1 MKINIERYYIFSN
14 TQKGVRYYNSLED
27 LKRCAPEQI
36 KDFEENMKDN
46 YYVAV
51 GAEYTSSKGLGALD
65 FINKKDRNG
74 NFNWCA
80 DVKTEGIEV
89 PTDFREVLEGLL
101 ETL

>member
-14 TQKGVRYYNSLED
+14 AQKGIKYYSNLED
-27 LKRCAPEQI
+27 LKEDAPEQI
-36 KDFEENMKDN
+36 GILEEDMKDN
-46 YYVAV
+46 YYIGI
-51 GAEYTSSKGLGALD
+51 GAEYTSSKGLGAVD
-65 FINKKDRNG
+65 FINKKSTNG

>member
-14 TQKGVRYYNSLED
+14 AQKGIKYYSNLED
-27 LKRCAPEQI
+27 LKEDAPEQI
-36 KDFEENMKDN
+36 RAFEEQMKDN
-46 YYVAV
+46 YYIGI
-51 GAEYTSSKGLGALD
+51 GAEYSNSRGLGAVD

>member
-14 TQKGVRYYNSLED
+14 AQKGIKYYSNLED
-27 LKRCAPEQI
+27 LKEDAPEQI
-36 KDFEENMKDN
+36 GILEKDMKDN
-46 YYVAV
+46 YYIGI
-51 GAEYTSSKGLGALD
+51 GAEYTSSKGLGAVD

>member
-14 TQKGVRYYNSLED
+14 AQKGIKYYSNLED
-27 LKRCAPEQI
+27 LKEDAPEQI
-36 KDFEENMKDN
+36 GILEKDMKDN
-46 YYVAV
+46 YYIGI
-51 GAEYTSSKGLGALD
+51 GAEYTSSKGLGAVD

-89 PTDFREVLEGLL
+89 PTDFREVLEGFI

>member
-1 MKINIERYYIFSN
+1 MKIEIERYYIFSN
-14 TQKGVRYYNSLED
+14 ANKGIKYYNSLED
-27 LKRCAPEQI
+27 LKEDAPEQI
-36 KDFEENMKDN
+36 GILEEDMKDN
-46 YYVAV
+46 YYIGI
-51 GAEYTSSKGLGALD
+51 GAEYTSSKGLGAVD

>member
-1 MKINIERYYIFSN
+1 MKIEIERYYIFSN
-14 TQKGVRYYNSLED
+14 ANKGIKYYSDLED
-27 LKRCAPEQI
+27 LKNDAREQVRTLEEQI
-36 KDFEENMKDN
+36 KDN
-46 YYVAV
+46 YYIAI
-51 GAEYTSSKGLGALD
+51 GAEYTSSKGLGAVD

-89 PTDFREVLEGLL
+89 PKGFKEVLEGFI